1 LFVGRFDRH
10 KGGDS
15 VIDAF
20 ARIAAQHPAAR
31 LSFAGPDRGLLDDA
45 GKRWLL
51 DEYVSAKLSDPRV
64 RERFTWLNIQTHGQI
79 AKLRQLA
86 GVTIVAS
93 RYETFGIAAVEAMAA
108 GCPLVSTDAGG
119 LAEIVIDGVNA
130 LVVRAGDAD
139 DLAGKVLSLLEH
151 RDRAAALGARAVFDA
166 ERFHPDVIAAQSADL
181 YRRTVREFK
190 RTGKGPSVGR

>member
-1 LFVGRFDRH
+1 
-10 KGGDS
+10 
-15 VIDAF
+15 
-20 ARIAAQHPAAR
+20 
-31 LSFAGPDRGLLDDA
+31 
-45 GKRWLL
+45 
-51 DEYVSAKLSDPRV
+51 V
-64 RERFTWLNIQTHGQI
+64 RERFTWLNIQTHEQI
-79 AKLRQLA
+79 AKLRQVA

-108 GCPLVSTDAGG
+108 GSPLVSTDAGG
-119 LAEIVIDGVNA
+119 LAEIVNDGVNA

-139 DLAGKVLSLLEH
+139 DLAGKVLLLLEH
-151 RDRAAALGARAVFDA
+151 RDRAAALGARAVLDA